1 VELAQKLGL
10 KVVQPL
16 LLSPFP
22 EDAFKEALRGIKK
35 LIAVENNA
43 TGQLVRLI
51 RAYGFSTD
59 SMILKYDG
67 RPFALD
73 ELEASVKEAIQ

>member
-1 VELAQKLGL
+1 
-10 KVVQPL
+10 
-16 LLSPFP
+16 
-22 EDAFKEALRGIKK
+22 

-73 ELEASVKEAIQ
+73 ELEASVKEAIR

>member
-1 VELAQKLGL
+1 
-10 KVVQPL
+10 VVQPI

-22 EDAFKEALRGIKK
+22 EDAFKEALSGVKK

-73 ELEASVKEAIQ
+73 ELEASVKEAIR